1 MKRRHFL
8 KGAAVTGGGVLAS
21 QFLPSSLMAQTTS
34 NKSVVVLFLRG
45 ACDGLN
51 VAPPLSGPD
60 RTIYEQVRPTLAIKK
75 EVILNLGAGYQF
87 GLHPSLTRIKALFDQ
102 GKVAIL
108 PRAGSLN
115 STRSHFEQM
124 DLIEAGTTVKGAEYG
139 TSGYLGRVYKNVAGG
154 SEKHWA
160 VSMGPLQAPS
170 LKIGGLTGLNN
181 PLAIDD
187 LSSFGKL
194 ASGRT
199 LASKQVI
206 DKLRLYQLHEDS
218 GSCGAVDGGRQIDS
232 AVCGH
237 GNAAASMVADLSSFS
252 GDAGR
257 STGMQLLQAVTLIKE
272 RGVRFVTVDM
282 TGWDTH
288 FSQVAV
294 DNSAMGTHANL
305 LASLDLAV
313 HNFVERAKTAGIWA
327 NTTLVIMS
335 EFGRT
340 VLQNGTRGTDHG
352 RGGLAFVIGGS
363 VSGKLQASLASNP
376 SYKYRFAWGLKASE
390 SAQGTS
396 NALDVELQTDL
407 RHVMARVLSRTLG
420 RNYADVQGQFT
431 GAAMPTVDY
440 LRLFG

>member
-1 MKRRHFL
+1 MKRRNFL

-21 QFLPSSLMAQTTS
+21 QLLPSSLLAQTS
-34 NKSVVVLFLRG
+34 SSKSVVVLFLRG

-51 VAPPLSGPD
+51 VAPPLSGAD

-75 EVILNLGAGYQF
+75 EVLLNLGPGYQF

-102 GKVAIL
+102 GRVAIL

-115 STRSHFEQM
+115 PTRSHFEQM

-139 TSGYLGRVYKNVAGG
+139 TSGYLGRVYKNVAAGA
-154 SEKHWA
+154 EKHWA
-160 VSMGPLQAPS
+160 ISMGPLQAAS
-170 LKIGGLTGLNN
+170 LKIGGLSGLNN

-199 LASKQVI
+199 VASKQVI
-206 DKLRLYQLHEDS
+206 DKLKLYQLHENS
-218 GSCGAVDGGRQIDS
+218 SSCALPDGARQIDA
-232 AVCGH
+232 AVCQNS
-237 GNAAASMVADLSSFS
+237 NAAVSMVADLSTFS
-252 GDAGR
+252 GDPGR
-257 STGMQLLQAVTLIKE
+257 SAGVQLLQAVTLIKE
-272 RGVRFVTVDM
+272 RGVRFITVDM

-288 FSQVAV
+288 FSQVAA
-294 DNSAMGTHANL
+294 DNAAMGTHANL

-313 HNFVERAKTAGIWA
+313 HNFVERAKTAGIWN

-363 VSGKLQASLASNP
+363 VTGKLPVSLASNP
-376 SYKYRFAWGLKASE
+376 AYKYRFAWGLKATE

-396 NALDVELQTDL
+396 NALDVEIQTDL
-407 RHVMARVLSRTLG
+407 RHVMARVLARTLG
-420 RNYADVQGQFT
+420 KSYADVQGQFT
-431 GAAMPTVDY
+431 GAAMPSVDY
-440 LRLFG
+440 LKLFG